1 MKGNSQLIIKR
12 VKGECCYNDPQL
24 AAYLLHAQKMER
36 DFEILDL
43 HHIPRMENA
52 VVDDLLTK
60 ASIWVLVLDGIF
72 E

>member
-1 MKGNSQLIIKR
+1 
-12 VKGECCYNDPQL
+12 
-24 AAYLLHAQKMER
+24 
-36 DFEILDL
+36 
-43 HHIPRMENA
+43 MENA